1 LLEYARLLVEGAKTS
16 AKPFYFMTTRSGV
29 FRRDQLALLREA
41 GITIVGGTRQG
52 LGALDRLARWNT
64 PLPPRRP
71 TAVPSGRVTAMLAR
85 GARSTVHEGDAKTL
99 LAAAG
104 VPVVGERQVT
114 TLDEARAAAKTLGFP
129 VVLKVVSDTIPH
141 RSDLGLVA
149 VGLRDDLALTAAWS
163 RMWQRLDQIGPS
175 VPTTFL
181 VQEMVGDGVEVFAGV
196 SRDPDFGLVLAFGGG
211 GVLIEA
217 LDDVALRTLP
227 LREGDAAAMIGE
239 TRVATLLAG
248 FRGRPPADTSAL
260 VTTLEAIADFAWAER
275 DRIDEIDVNPI
286 MVRAQG
292 EGCVVVDALI
302 VPRRGQPG
310 AQT

>member
-1 LLEYARLLVEGAKTS
+1 
-16 AKPFYFMTTRSGV
+16 
-29 FRRDQLALLREA
+29 
-41 GITIVGGTRQG
+41 
-52 LGALDRLARWNT
+52 
-64 PLPPRRP
+64 
-71 TAVPSGRVTAMLAR
+71 
-85 GARSTVHEGDAKTL
+85 
-99 LAAAG
+99 
-104 VPVVGERQVT
+104 
-114 TLDEARAAAKTLGFP
+114 
-129 VVLKVVSDTIPH
+129 VLKVVSDAIPH

-149 VGLRDDLALTAAWS
+149 VGLRDEPELTAQWERMS
-163 RMWQRLDQIGPS
+163 RRLHQMSQPARTI
-175 VPTTFL
+175 FL
-181 VQEMVGDGVEVFAGV
+181 VQAMVGDAIEVFAGV
-196 SRDPDFGLVLAFGGG
+196 SRDPDFGRVLAFGGG

-302 VPRRGQPG
+302 VVRPPG
-310 AQT
+310 E